1 MNNRRSRI
9 AAFGVLVG
17 VCGPVC
23 AGPAEFPPVA
33 PIAAPV
39 EVPAKDAP
47 SDAPSAEVKPAA
59 EDAAEVKATGE
70 RVAQE
75 GTEAVAGVEPSAP
88 EATEAKPPTQPASE
102 KAPASSPPTQARLAL
117 PPPPSKEAGVTPVVD
132 LKVEPGVN
140 EIIPVALGHL
150 NRIVTPF
157 AEPELRTTSD
167 AETTIRGGVIYVAP
181 KSEMPVTFFVTPK
194 GEESVAL
201 SLTLAP
207 RRIPPREIRLGIAD
221 KWMANTALTSPDAGK
236 WENEHPYVNVIT
248 AALRDSALGALPQGY
263 SLRPLTG
270 GVVPRCVAPAASA
283 VTYSFERGQLI
294 QGSSL
299 RVLVGMVANTGTEP
313 VELQEQWCSDTG
325 VAAVAYWPRIV
336 LAPGERS
343 EVYVAMRVEAPRG
356 QRSTRPSLVN

>member
-1 MNNRRSRI
+1 MNNHRSRI

-23 AGPAEFPPVA
+23 AAPAEFPPVA

-39 EVPAKDAP
+39 EVPAKDAS
-47 SDAPSAEVKPAA
+47 SDTPNAEVKP
-59 EDAAEVKATGE
+59 AAEVKATGE

-88 EATEAKPPTQPASE
+88 EATAAKPPAQPASG
-102 KAPASSPPTQARLAL
+102 KAPASTFPQQASLAPPP

-207 RRIPPREIRLGIAD
+207 RRIPPREIRLAIAD
-221 KWMANTALTSPDAGK
+221 KWMAKTDTPSQQASK

-248 AALRDSALGALPQGY
+248 AALRESALGVLPQGY

-283 VTYSFERGQLI
+283 VAYSFERGQLI

-299 RVLVGMVANTGTEP
+299 RVLVGMVSNTGTLP
-313 VELQEQWCSDTG
+313 VELQEQWCWDTG

-343 EVYVAMRVEAPRG
+343 EVYVAMRIEAPRG

>member
-1 MNNRRSRI
+1 MSNRSHI
-9 AAFGVLVG
+9 VAIGLLAGA
-17 VCGPVC
+17 CGPVC
-23 AGPAEFPPVA
+23 AAPVEFPPVA

-39 EVPAKDAP
+39 EAPAKG
-47 SDAPSAEVKPAA
+47 APSAETKPPEVKPA
-59 EDAAEVKATGE
+59 GE
-70 RVAQE
+70 RATQE
-75 GTEAVAGVEPSAP
+75 EADTVAGVEPPASEPPAP
-88 EATEAKPPTQPASE
+88 KPAEPEPPAQPASE
-102 KAPASSPPTQARLAL
+102 KAPAAGKPAQVRRAP
-117 PPPPSKEAGVTPVVD
+117 PPPPSKEAAVTPVID

-167 AETTIRGGVIYVAP
+167 ADTTIRGSVIYVAP
-181 KSEMPVTFFVTPK
+181 KSELPVTFFVTPK

-207 RRIPPREIRLGIAD
+207 RQIPPREIRLAIAG
-221 KWMANTALTSPDAGK
+221 KWMAKTAIPSPDAGK
-236 WENEHPYVNVIT
+236 WEKEHPYVNVIT
-248 AALRDSALGALPQGY
+248 AALRDSALGMLPQGY

-283 VTYSFERGQLI
+283 VAYSFERGQLI

-299 RVLVGMVANTGTEP
+299 RILVGVVTNTGAEH

-325 VAAVAYWPRIV
+325 VAAVAYWPRVV

-356 QRSTRPSLVN
+356 ERSTRPALVN